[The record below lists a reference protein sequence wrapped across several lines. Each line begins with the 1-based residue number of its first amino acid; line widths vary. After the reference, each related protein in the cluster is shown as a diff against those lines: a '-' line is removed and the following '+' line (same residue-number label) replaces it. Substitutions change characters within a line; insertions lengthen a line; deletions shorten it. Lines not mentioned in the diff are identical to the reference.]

1 MKGECHM
8 DEKRQTH
15 VRKKK
20 RKLRKGR
27 TFLIIVILLAVVAGI
42 YSYTQ
47 YKAGLKIASST
58 GIAKKTEQFKGDTQT
73 KSNVENILLLGVD
86 SRGEARSRTDSMI
99 LVNWN
104 KDTND
109 VKMVSFMRDIYA
121 NIPGYQSYKL
131 NTAYYLGGVQLLK
144 NTLQNTFDVE
154 INHYALIDFKSFESL
169 VDIIAPNGVKV
180 YVDHDMSQNIG
191 VSLKK
196 GEQRLNGKELLGF
209 SRFRHD
215 NLGDFGRVDRQQKAL
230 EALKKEALSPS
241 NFKNYPKLLGA
252 VKGFVETDITDR
264 QELSFILPIIKGNIK
279 MERLTIPVEHSYSY
293 GYYPQ
298 AGSVL
303 EINVQQ
309 NQQAL
314 DKFLGSNK

>member
-1 MKGECHM
+1 M
-8 DEKRQTH
+8 DDKRHTH

-27 TFLIIVILLAVVAGI
+27 AFLTIFILLAIIAGV
-42 YSYTQ
+42 YSYNQ
-47 YKAGLKIASST
+47 YKEGQKLASNAT
-58 GIAKKTEQFKGDTQT
+58 KKVEQFKGDAQT
-73 KSNVENILLLGVD
+73 KSNIENILLLGVD
-86 SRGEARSRTDSMI
+86 SRGEVRSRTDSMI
-99 LVNWN
+99 LVSWN

-144 NTLQNTFDVE
+144 DTLKNTFDVE
-154 INHYALIDFKSFESL
+154 INHYALIDFKSFEKL
-169 VDIIAPNGVKV
+169 VDIVAPNGVKV
-180 YVDHDMSQNIG
+180 YVDHDMSENIG

-209 SRFRHD
+209 ARFRHD

-230 EALKKEALSPS
+230 EALKKEALSPK
-241 NFKNYPKLLGA
+241 NYKNYPKLLGA
-252 VKGFVETDITDR
+252 VQGYVQSDMTDS
-264 QELSFILPIIKGNIK
+264 QELGYMFSIIKGGSPNIQ
-279 MERLTIPVEHSYSY
+279 RLTIPVKHSYDY
-293 GYYPQ
+293 GFYPQ

-303 EINVQQ
+303 DINVEK

-314 DKFLGSNK
+314 DKFLGSNQ

>member
-1 MKGECHM
+1 M
-8 DEKRQTH
+8 DDKRHTH

-27 TFLIIVILLAVVAGI
+27 AFLTIFILLAIIAGV
-42 YSYTQ
+42 YSYNQ
-47 YKAGLKIASST
+47 YKEGQKLASNAT
-58 GIAKKTEQFKGDTQT
+58 KKVEQFKGDAQT
-73 KSNVENILLLGVD
+73 KSNIENILLLGVD
-86 SRGEARSRTDSMI
+86 SRGEVRSRTDSMI
-99 LVNWN
+99 LVSWN

-144 NTLQNTFDVE
+144 DTLKNTFDVE
-154 INHYALIDFKSFESL
+154 INHYALIDFKSFEKL
-169 VDIIAPNGVKV
+169 VDIVAPNGVKV
-180 YVDHDMSQNIG
+180 YVDHDMSENIG

-209 SRFRHD
+209 ARFRHD

-230 EALKKEALSPS
+230 EALKKEALSPK
-241 NFKNYPKLLGA
+241 NYKNYPKLLGA
-252 VKGFVETDITDR
+252 VQGYVQSDMTDS
-264 QELSFILPIIKGNIK
+264 QELGYMFSIIKGGSPNIQ
-279 MERLTIPVEHSYSY
+279 RLTIPVEHSYDY
-293 GYYPQ
+293 GFYPQ

-303 EINVQQ
+303 DINVEK

-314 DKFLGSNK
+314 DKFLGSNQ

>member
-1 MKGECHM
+1 M
-8 DEKRQTH
+8 DEKRHTH
-15 VRKKK
+15 IRKKK

-27 TFLIIVILLAVVAGI
+27 AFLTIFILLAIIAGV
-42 YSYTQ
+42 YSYNQ
-47 YKAGLKIASST
+47 YKEGQKLASNAT
-58 GIAKKTEQFKGDTQT
+58 KKVEQFKGDAQT
-73 KSNVENILLLGVD
+73 KSNIENILLLGVD
-86 SRGEARSRTDSMI
+86 SRGEVRSRTDSMI
-99 LVNWN
+99 LVSWN

-144 NTLQNTFDVE
+144 DTLKNTFDVE
-154 INHYALIDFKSFESL
+154 INHYALIDFKSFEKL
-169 VDIIAPNGVKV
+169 VDIVAPNGVKV
-180 YVDHDMSQNIG
+180 YVDHDMSENIG

-209 SRFRHD
+209 ARFRHD

-230 EALKKEALSPS
+230 EALKKEALSPK
-241 NFKNYPKLLGA
+241 NYKNYPKLLGA
-252 VKGFVETDITDR
+252 VQGYVQSDMTDS
-264 QELSFILPIIKGNIK
+264 QELGYMFSIIKGGSPNIQ
-279 MERLTIPVEHSYSY
+279 RLTIPVEHSYDY
-293 GYYPQ
+293 GFYPQ

-303 EINVQQ
+303 DINVEK

-314 DKFLGSNK
+314 DKFLGSNQ

>member
-1 MKGECHM
+1 ME
-8 DEKRQTH
+8 EKRHTH
-15 VRKKK
+15 VRKK

-27 TFLIIVILLAVVAGI
+27 VFFIIIILLALVAGI

-47 YKAGLKIASST
+47 YKAGQKIASSVPH
-58 GIAKKTEQFKGDTQT
+58 KTEKFNGDAKT
-73 KSNVENILLLGVD
+73 KSNIENILLVGVD
-86 SRGEARSRTDSMI
+86 SRGEAKSRSDSMI
-99 LVNWN
+99 LVSWN

-109 VKMVSFMRDIYA
+109 IKMVSFMRDIYA
-121 NIPGYQSYKL
+121 NIPGYQPYKL
-131 NTAYYLGGVQLLK
+131 NTAYYLGGVSLLK
-144 NTLQNTFDVE
+144 TTLQNMFDVE

-169 VDIIAPNGVKV
+169 VDIVAPNGVKV

-230 EALKKEALSPS
+230 EALKKEALSPI

-252 VKGFVETDITDR
+252 VQGYVESDLSNN
-264 QELSFILPIIKGNIK
+264 QEVAFMLSLIKGGINIQ
-279 MERLTIPVEHSYSY
+279 RLTIPVEHSYDF

-309 NQQAL
+309 NQKAL
-314 DKFLGSNK
+314 DQFLGSNK

>member
-1 MKGECHM
+1 M
-8 DEKRQTH
+8 DENRHTH

-27 TFLIIVILLAVVAGI
+27 AFLTILILLAIIAGV
-42 YSYTQ
+42 YSYNQ
-47 YKAGLKIASST
+47 YKEGQKLASNVT
-58 GIAKKTEQFKGDTQT
+58 KKTEQFKGDPQT
-73 KSNVENILLLGVD
+73 KSNIENILLLGVD
-86 SRGEARSRTDSMI
+86 SRGEVKSRTDSMI
-99 LVNWN
+99 LVSWN
-104 KDTND
+104 KETND

-144 NTLQNTFDVE
+144 DTLKNTFDVE
-154 INHYALIDFKSFESL
+154 INHYALIDFKSFEKL
-169 VDIIAPNGVKV
+169 VDIVAPNGVKV
-180 YVDHDMSQNIG
+180 YVDHDMSENIG

-209 SRFRHD
+209 ARFRHD

-230 EALKKEALSPS
+230 EALKQEALSPK
-241 NFKNYPKLLGA
+241 NYKNYPKLLGA
-252 VKGFVETDITDR
+252 IQGYVQSDMTDS
-264 QELSFILPIIKGNIK
+264 QELGYMFSIIKGGSPNIQ
-279 MERLTIPVEHSYSY
+279 RLTIPVEHSYDY

-303 EINVQQ
+303 DINVEK

-314 DKFLGSNK
+314 DKFLGSNQ

>member
-1 MKGECHM
+1 ME
-8 DEKRQTH
+8 EKRYTH
-15 VRKKK
+15 VRKK

-27 TFLIIVILLAVVAGI
+27 ILSVIIILLALIAGI

-47 YKAGLKIASST
+47 YKAGQKIAS
-58 GIAKKTEQFKGDTQT
+58 GIPHKTEQFKGDTKT
-73 KSNVENILLLGVD
+73 KSNIENILLVGVD
-86 SRGEARSRTDSMI
+86 SRGEAKSRSDSMI
-99 LVNWN
+99 LVSWN

-109 VKMVSFMRDIYA
+109 IKMVSFMRDIYA

-131 NTAYYLGGVQLLK
+131 NTAYYLGGVSLLK
-144 NTLQNTFDVE
+144 NTLQNMFDVE
-154 INHYALIDFKSFESL
+154 VNHYALIDFKSFESL
-169 VDIIAPNGVKV
+169 VDIVAPNGVKV

-215 NLGDFGRVDRQQKAL
+215 NKGDFGRVDRQQKAL

-252 VKGFVETDITDR
+252 VQGYVESDLSNS
-264 QELSFILPIIKGNIK
+264 QEVALMLSLIKGGINIQ
-279 MERLTIPVEHSYSY
+279 RLTIPVEHSYDF

-303 EINVQQ
+303 EINIQQ
-309 NQQAL
+309 NQKAL
-314 DKFLGSNK
+314 DQFLGSNK

>member
-1 MKGECHM
+1 ME
-8 DEKRQTH
+8 EKHHTH

-20 RKLRKGR
+20 RKLRKAR
-27 TFLIIVILLAVVAGI
+27 VFFIVIILLALVAGI
-42 YSYTQ
+42 YSYKQ
-47 YKAGLKIASST
+47 YIAGQQLAAGIPQKA
-58 GIAKKTEQFKGDTQT
+58 EQFNGDPQT
-73 KSNVENILLLGVD
+73 KSNIENVLLLGID
-86 SRGEARSRTDSMI
+86 TRGEARSRTDSMI
-99 LVNWN
+99 LVSWN
-104 KDTND
+104 KDTNN
-109 VKMVSFMRDIYA
+109 VKMVSFMRDMYV

-169 VDIIAPNGVKV
+169 VDIVAPNGVDV

-191 VSLKK
+191 VHLKK
-196 GEQRLNGKELLGF
+196 GEHRLNGKQLLGYA
-209 SRFRHD
+209 RFRHD

-230 EALKKEALSPS
+230 EALKKEALSPQ

-252 VKGFVETDITDR
+252 LQGYVQSDLSNR
-264 QELSFILPIIKGNIK
+264 QEFFNMLSVIKGGNIHFQ
-279 MERLTIPVEHSYSY
+279 RLTIPVEHSYSF

-303 EINVQQ
+303 EINVEQ
-309 NQQAL
+309 NQKAL
-314 DKFLGSNK
+314 DQFLGSNK

>member
-1 MKGECHM
+1 M
-8 DEKRQTH
+8 DEKRHTH
-15 VRKKK
+15 IRKKK

-27 TFLIIVILLAVVAGI
+27 AFLTIFILLAIIAGV
-42 YSYTQ
+42 YSYNQ
-47 YKAGLKIASST
+47 YKEGQKLVSNAT
-58 GIAKKTEQFKGDTQT
+58 KKVEQFKGDAQT
-73 KSNVENILLLGVD
+73 KSNIENILLLGVD
-86 SRGEARSRTDSMI
+86 SRGEVRSRTDSMI
-99 LVNWN
+99 LVSWN

-144 NTLQNTFDVE
+144 DTLKNTFDVE
-154 INHYALIDFKSFESL
+154 INHYALIDFKSFEKL
-169 VDIIAPNGVKV
+169 VDIVAPNGVKV
-180 YVDHDMSQNIG
+180 YVDHDMSENIG

-209 SRFRHD
+209 ARFRHD

-230 EALKKEALSPS
+230 EALKKEALSPK
-241 NFKNYPKLLGA
+241 NYKNYPKLLGA
-252 VKGFVETDITDR
+252 VQGYVQSDMTDS
-264 QELSFILPIIKGNIK
+264 QELGYMFSIIKGGSPNIQ
-279 MERLTIPVEHSYSY
+279 RLTIPVEHSYDY
-293 GYYPQ
+293 GFYPQ

-303 EINVQQ
+303 DINVEK

-314 DKFLGSNK
+314 DKFLGSNQ

>member
-1 MKGECHM
+1 M
-8 DEKRQTH
+8 DEKRHTH

-27 TFLIIVILLAVVAGI
+27 AFLTIFILLAIIAGV
-42 YSYTQ
+42 YSYNQ
-47 YKAGLKIASST
+47 YKEGQKLASNAT
-58 GIAKKTEQFKGDTQT
+58 KKVEQFKGDAQT
-73 KSNVENILLLGVD
+73 KSNIENILLLGVD
-86 SRGEARSRTDSMI
+86 SRGEVRSRTDSMI
-99 LVNWN
+99 LVSWN

-144 NTLQNTFDVE
+144 DTLKNTFDVE
-154 INHYALIDFKSFESL
+154 INHYALIDFKSFEKL
-169 VDIIAPNGVKV
+169 VDIVAPNGVKV
-180 YVDHDMSQNIG
+180 YVDHDMSENIG

-209 SRFRHD
+209 ARFRHD

-230 EALKKEALSPS
+230 EALKKEALSPK
-241 NFKNYPKLLGA
+241 NYKNYPKLLGA
-252 VKGFVETDITDR
+252 VQGYVQSDMTDS
-264 QELSFILPIIKGNIK
+264 QELGYMFSIIKGGSPNIQ
-279 MERLTIPVEHSYSY
+279 RLTIPVEHSYDY
-293 GYYPQ
+293 GFYPQ

-303 EINVQQ
+303 DINVEK

-314 DKFLGSNK
+314 DKFLGSNQ